1 MAAYIYKT
9 RERAEAAAKR
19 KMQKYKG
26 LKAHIQQH
34 TRNGKV
40 IGYSVYMY

>member
-9 RERAEAAAKR
+9 KEKAEAAAKR

-26 LKAHIQQH
+26 LEAHIQKH
-34 TRNGKV
+34 TKNGKP